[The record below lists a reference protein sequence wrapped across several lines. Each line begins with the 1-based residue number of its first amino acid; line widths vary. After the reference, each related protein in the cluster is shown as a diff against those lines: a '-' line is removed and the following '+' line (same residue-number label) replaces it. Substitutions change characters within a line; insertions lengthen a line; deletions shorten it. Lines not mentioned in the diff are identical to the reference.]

1 MAMTEVVG
9 DVGKKLEHPGWQ
21 PYKLREQRE
30 AHGLT
35 QEQAG
40 EQLRKVAEQAKLKG
54 VPAGNPQTISQH
66 ELGEVYPGPHY
77 RRAYAL
83 LYRATDVQLGFR
95 DPLPGEEEATFSL
108 TPMDHKHNGGHVLAV
123 ERALMHLAPGAA
135 GVDAIGFQ
143 QRVMDAWKRR
153 HTGGDTNAPT
163 LVLVGGYAG
172 TGKTELARFLSEL
185 TGWPLLDKDP
195 MSRALVE
202 ALLVELGSEPNDRQ
216 SDLYRSRVRP
226 LEYECLLKAAYANID
241 CGISTVL
248 TAPFIAE
255 MVDEAWM
262 RRLENRCAARG
273 VKVAPVWV
281 QCDTDSMR
289 EYIGQ
294 RSAARDTWKLQ
305 NWADYVASLDMKLRP
320 VVPHLVVDNR
330 YGTAVSLADRARLAL
345 GMVG

>member
-1 MAMTEVVG
+1 MTKVVG
-9 DVGKKLEHPGWQ
+9 DMGKKPEHPGWQ
-21 PYKLREQRE
+21 PYMLRDQRE

-40 EQLRKVAEQAKLKG
+40 EQLRKVAERHRLRG

-108 TPMDHKHNGGHVLAV
+108 TPMDHQHNGGHVLAV
-123 ERALMHLAPGAA
+123 ERALMHLAPGTA

-153 HTGGDTNAPT
+153 HTGGDTTATT

-172 TGKTELARFLSEL
+172 SGKSELARFLSEL

-216 SDLYRSRVRP
+216 SELYRSRVRP
-226 LEYECLLKAAYANID
+226 LEYECLLKATYSNID
-241 CGISTVL
+241 CGISSVV
-248 TAPFIAE
+248 TAPFVAE
-255 MVDEAWM
+255 MVDEGWM

-273 VKVAPVWV
+273 VTVAPVWV
-281 QCDTDSMR
+281 RCDPESMR

-305 NWADYVASLDMKLRP
+305 NWDEYISSLDLELRP
-320 VVPHLVVDNR
+320 VVPHLVADNR
-330 YGTAVSLADRARLAL
+330 FGSAVSLADRARLAL
-345 GMVG
+345 GMVS